1 MMQKEKI
8 KYEEK
13 IEFENKKYE
22 MLSNAIMEEK
32 NKAIKSIEEDKI
44 QKIEKDKEKY
54 DNLIGY
60 LESIKNNK
68 EKLME
73 FFREA
78 NLMY

>member
-22 MLSNAIMEEK
+22 MLSNAITEEK

-68 EKLME
+68 EK
-73 FFREA
+73 
-78 NLMY
+78 